1 MNSQFSA
8 EVYHTL
14 VNGGFFIGVVVQLS
28 IGLRRVVVGY
38 RSTYPVDWTNGKLL
52 VLRGSKIAIGLL
64 TAVGWVFT
72 FLSVQRVASP
82 LSHGIIVDEVGL
94 PLFGALASTLG
105 WLWAAT
111 PKAWSNRV
119 MYEVFTGFAVLLFI
133 VVFMEYAPSK
143 RFL

>member
-28 IGLRRVVVGY
+28 ICLRRVVAG
-38 RSTYPVDWTNGKLL
+38 RSTHPVDWTHGKLL
-52 VLRGSKIAIGLL
+52 MLRGCKIAIGLL
-64 TAVGWVFT
+64 TAVTWVFT

-94 PLFGALASTLG
+94 PRVVAQAIQGGCTQSDRGSLFWCFFDGGSKWEGLKASTPG
-105 WLWAAT
+105 
-111 PKAWSNRV
+111 
-119 MYEVFTGFAVLLFI
+119 
-133 VVFMEYAPSK
+133 
-143 RFL
+143 